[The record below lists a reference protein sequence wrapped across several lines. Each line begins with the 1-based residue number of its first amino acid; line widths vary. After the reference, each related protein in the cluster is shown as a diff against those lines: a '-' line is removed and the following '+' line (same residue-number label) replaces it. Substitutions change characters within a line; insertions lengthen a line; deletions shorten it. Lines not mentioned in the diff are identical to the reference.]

1 MLLIE
6 EIKARES
13 YYIYPILLRFC
24 LSRFFLM
31 EKENRLSFILFV
43 EVLLDIDV
51 LAAQLL
57 DTDNSVLFNKFS
69 LSSVLNTLSG
79 IHLDCILLNE
89 STQCLFLCPSSIMKE
104 NSPILKQISVVFLSS
119 TCTYICSLSMT
130 EKSRLYFLLTRRVG
144 RVIAKQVSKRKQ

>member
-1 MLLIE
+1 
-6 EIKARES
+6 
-13 YYIYPILLRFC
+13 
-24 LSRFFLM
+24 M
-31 EKENRLSFILFV
+31 EKENRLSFILLV

-119 TCTYICSLSMT
+119 TCTYICSLGMT
-130 EKSRLYFLLTRRVG
+130 EKSKLYFLLTRRVG